1 MRQGNFFRW
10 AARGALCAAVAAFLG
25 CANTLERYAD
35 EEALTIQQPAAQTQ
49 SFDIPKRFFDE
60 MLAQKWQHSGIGI
73 INDQA
78 TFLKMWDLYSIERTA
93 LPPSID
99 FDTYALLFVYDP
111 VYYNL
116 VSIRG
121 LNVWRGIANPIVERT
136 NWTLSIEGD
145 KKMREI
151 RQQEGQTLPEPK
163 VNVAFLQIPRNRPGK
178 PGVTAILVEGRE
190 QPEESL
196 VIPVPAGE

>member
-1 MRQGNFFRW
+1 MRRGNFLRW
-10 AARGALCAAVAAFLG
+10 AARGAFCVAVAAFLG

-60 MLAQKWQHSGIGI
+60 MLAPKWQHSGIGI

-178 PGVTAILVEGRE
+178 SGVTAILVEGRE

>member
-1 MRQGNFFRW
+1 MRRGNFLHW
-10 AARGALCAAVAAFLG
+10 AVHSALCAVAVVCLG

-35 EEALTIQQPAAQTQ
+35 ETALTIQQPAAQTQ
-49 SFDIPKRFFDE
+49 AFDIPKRFFDE
-60 MLAQKWQHSGIGI
+60 QLDARWQHNGIGI

-78 TFLKMWDLYSIERTA
+78 TFLKLWDSYTLERTA

-151 RQQEGQTLPEPK
+151 RQKEGQTLPEPK
-163 VNVAFLQIPRNRPGK
+163 VNVAFLQIPRNCPGK
-178 PGVTAILVEGRE
+178 PGVTAILVEGR
-190 QPEESL
+190 QRPEESL
-196 VIPVPAGE
+196 VIPVPAGK